1 MPACEALILEDD
13 PGQLAVLQ
21 AAVRGL
27 FLVPRGA
34 RSPDEALE
42 ELRRR
47 RQPVLA
53 LIDLDMSLVP
63 EARRTVDEVLH
74 ELYERCGGCCALV
87 YSVRADEILERK
99 RVERIHP
106 LAMFVAKRDGLDAL
120 VARVRQMLGV
130 RYGDLA
136 VRRGMTFHEPTGQM
150 FGHRVAVSLLVGT
163 ATGHEVQL
171 DDLEMRAA
179 RRLRAWLCDVGSEVR
194 LVDHGHRY
202 YGLHLREQKSP
213 CQDRKRGG

>member
-1 MPACEALILEDD
+1 MHAACAALILEDD
-13 PGQLAVLQ
+13 PGQLAALE
-21 AAVRGL
+21 AAARGL

-34 RSPDEALE
+34 RSPDEALA
-42 ELRRR
+42 ELQRYPL
-47 RQPVLA
+47 PVLA
-53 LIDLDMSLVP
+53 VIDLDMSRVP
-63 EARRTVDEVLH
+63 EARHTADEVLR
-74 ELYERCGGCCALV
+74 ELYEHCGGCCVLV

-120 VARVRQMLGV
+120 MARVRQILGI

-171 DDLEMRAA
+171 DDLEMKAA
-179 RRLRAWLCDVGSEVR
+179 RRLRAWLREVGSDVR

-202 YGLHLREQKSP
+202 YGLHLREQKSA
-213 CQDRKRGG
+213 